1 MKVKATS
8 LILGICLVLTCGL
21 ASAQQEALHGTYLDT
36 GYYNSGLAIPASEW
50 TAVGSVVD
58 VTCPG
63 TTDCTIEAI
72 HSIQAGGQSSPAGN
86 EFYIDFYLDGTLDG
100 AAQQVGEISTDGSFR
115 VFSAIEVQRSV
126 SPGAHKVQTAV
137 YAVDG
142 STAVYNYETSY
153 QVYKP

>member
-1 MKVKATS
+1 MNKVIKTQFA
-8 LILGICLVLTCGL
+8 LAVLAILTCGL

-36 GYYNSGLAIPASEW
+36 GYYNSGLPIPASQW

-58 VTCPG
+58 VSCPG

-72 HSIQAGGQSSPAGN
+72 HSIQAAGRSSPAEN
-86 EFYIDFYLDGTLDG
+86 EFDIDFYLDGVLVG
-100 AAQQVGEISTDGSFR
+100 AQQVGEIPTDGSFR

-142 STAVYNYETSY
+142 STAVYNYQTSY